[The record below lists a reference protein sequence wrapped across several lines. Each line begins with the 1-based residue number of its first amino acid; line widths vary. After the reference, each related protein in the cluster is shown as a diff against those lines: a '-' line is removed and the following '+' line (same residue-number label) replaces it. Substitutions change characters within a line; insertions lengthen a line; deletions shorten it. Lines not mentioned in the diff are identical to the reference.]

1 MLQIKKGSARVVMG
15 AIAVSAM
22 SALSTPTAALSSALQ
37 QTATFTLNNGNN
49 NSGIFSTTGVID
61 TVNITTAGIY
71 TIDAFGAQGSNSGGL
86 GGEIKGNF
94 NLTSGQILQILVGG
108 FGKSGGGSGGNGFG
122 FMGFSGGNGGT
133 SDGQG
138 GIGGYDATISNLTSS
153 NAIRSG
159 DGSLA
164 ISFVPASS
172 TAVPEPFTI
181 VGTLIGGGA
190 ALRMRKKLRDAA
202 KCQQR

>member
-22 SALSTPTAALSSALQ
+22 SALSTPTAASA
-37 QTATFTLNNGNN
+37 ATFTLNNGNN

-108 FGKSGGGSGGNGFG
+108 VGKSGGGSGGNGFG

>member
-22 SALSTPTAALSSALQ
+22 SALSTPTAASA
-37 QTATFTLNNGNN
+37 ATFTLNNGNN
-49 NSGIFSTTGVID
+49 NSGIFSTTGTID
-61 TVNITTAGIY
+61 TVSITTTGIY
-71 TIDAFGAQGSNSGGL
+71 TIDAFGAQGGVSGGF
-86 GGEIKGNF
+86 GGAIKGNF

-108 FGKSGGGSGGNGFG
+108 VGKSG
-122 FMGFSGGNGGT
+122 GGT

>member
-108 FGKSGGGSGGNGFG
+108 VGKSGGGSGGNGFG

>member
-1 MLQIKKGSARVVMG
+1 M
-15 AIAVSAM
+15 
-22 SALSTPTAALSSALQ
+22 
-37 QTATFTLNNGNN
+37 
-49 NSGIFSTTGVID
+49 
-61 TVNITTAGIY
+61 
-71 TIDAFGAQGSNSGGL
+71 
-86 GGEIKGNF
+86 
-94 NLTSGQILQILVGG
+94 QILVGG
-108 FGKSGGGSGGNGFG
+108 VGNSAPGGGSGGCGLA
-122 FMGFSGGNGGT
+122 SLIASGNGGT
-133 SDGQG
+133 SSGQG

>member
-190 ALRMRKKLRDAA
+190 ALRMRKKLCDAA

>member
-1 MLQIKKGSARVVMG
+1 MVAAAATASL
-15 AIAVSAM
+15 IA
-22 SALSTPTAALSSALQ
+22 
-37 QTATFTLNNGNN
+37 
-49 NSGIFSTTGVID
+49 
-61 TVNITTAGIY
+61 
-71 TIDAFGAQGSNSGGL
+71 
-86 GGEIKGNF
+86 
-94 NLTSGQILQILVGG
+94 
-108 FGKSGGGSGGNGFG
+108 
-122 FMGFSGGNGGT
+122 GGNGGT